1 MDVLDVVGGG
11 GIFFTAARA
20 FSAQAESKGLQTIR
34 QKWTSWTS
42 VGVSG
47 SLVWSEGVCL
57 TGCTCL
63 VLGSWGWVSRA
74 NTLSTWRATNSAAA
88 AGVRV
93 RVHNSLI
100 VMRTRN
106 PRAAAVIH
114 ATAIRDGGTSR
125 NSVSVNNQ
133 MYSLIFHITMYITS
147 INLSN
152 RDREIFIYIC
162 KNE

>member
-1 MDVLDVVGGG
+1 MDVLDVVGGVPSRRDFLYG
-11 GIFFTAARA
+11 RTCFLCSWGWG
-20 FSAQAESKGLQTIR
+20 SKGLQTIR

-106 PRAAAVIH
+106 PRAAAVRH

-133 MYSLIFHITMYITS
+133 MYSLIFHILCM
-147 INLSN
+147 
-152 RDREIFIYIC
+152 
-162 KNE
+162 